1 MEKRKERAVRYFIL
15 FLVFMLVCTIVSR
28 GIYAYRMPRVSFG
41 TAESKTLVHKIRASG
56 TVLTKEELPVVTE
69 AGLLVEK
76 VPVVEGQKVAP
87 GDTLLWIE
95 MQDLE
100 KVLGQVDAQ
109 IKAEEEK
116 LASQNLNGTTAL
128 NRANQDLED
137 VSNTTAGEVNQA
149 NEAHSAAVEARNA
162 FPSEEEYK
170 NNAYKQDAEYQ
181 KLFDDSKKKKAT
193 KKEKK
198 AFSDYKRSL
207 DARLSEEYVKER
219 QALDDAVSEKAN
231 EVNSA
236 NEKRNDA
243 IKQAKRAVEDA
254 NMGGQAETGK
264 TEQEN
269 LIRSLKE
276 SREKLEALKQQEGKV
291 VCQIDGYVGRILV
304 HAGERTADTS
314 AMVLSDA
321 AGEKLFVA
329 VLPQEEKAYIAP
341 GDRMSLSFPKNNR
354 QVSGVT
360 VEAVGELED
369 GSCQVAGRIEDPGIE
384 IGEIGEMELNKNT
397 GRFGC
402 CIPVDALHSDGG
414 SSYVMI
420 VEEQATILGTE
431 LIVRKRKVKVQ
442 DQDEEYVALE
452 DGELTDEE
460 KFVERSDKE
469 IKDRDRVREEEMP

>member
-1 MEKRKERAVRYFIL
+1 M
-15 FLVFMLVCTIVSR
+15 
-28 GIYAYRMPRVSFG
+28 
-41 TAESKTLVHKIRASG
+41 
-56 TVLTKEELPVVTE
+56 
-69 AGLLVEK
+69 
-76 VPVVEGQKVAP
+76 
-87 GDTLLWIE
+87 
-95 MQDLE
+95 
-100 KVLGQVDAQ
+100 
-109 IKAEEEK
+109 
-116 LASQNLNGTTAL
+116 
-128 NRANQDLED
+128 
-137 VSNTTAGEVNQA
+137 
-149 NEAHSAAVEARNA
+149 
-162 FPSEEEYK
+162 
-170 NNAYKQDAEYQ
+170 
-181 KLFDDSKKKKAT
+181 
-193 KKEKK
+193 
-198 AFSDYKRSL
+198 
-207 DARLSEEYVKER
+207 
-219 QALDDAVSEKAN
+219 
-231 EVNSA
+231 
-236 NEKRNDA
+236 
-243 IKQAKRAVEDA
+243 
-254 NMGGQAETGK
+254 
-264 TEQEN
+264 
-269 LIRSLKE
+269 
-276 SREKLEALKQQEGKV
+276 